1 MVDKYYVIAGNI
13 VQFKAFAKKKVQD
26 FWNLGISH
34 ITLSHF
40 IYVDS
45 RERLMGVR
53 NPSGFF
59 IGTWKDHPNIE
70 SIMVTLAGAVSNDIG
85 KSKLIKELW
94 VEMRS

>member
-1 MVDKYYVIAGNI
+1 MNNIYVIAGTAE
-13 VQFKAFAKKKVQD
+13 QFKTFSKKKAQD
-26 FWNLGISH
+26 LWNLGETDV
-34 ITLSHF
+34 TLSHF
-40 IYVDS
+40 IYVD
-45 RERLMGVR
+45 RKERLMGVR

-70 SIMVTLAGAVSNDIG
+70 SIMVTLAGAVSNDFA